1 VYTGYAWRC
10 VLKALILMSV
20 DEVNVLRYTRGL
32 QLALPFLTGY
42 EAYVID
48 QVIETLEH
56 NIALE
61 KEKKALILA
70 PISKVSATRAEDKV
84 IARKLYMYVYIYID
98 NCIYKCICIYTYIY
112 VHIYTYI
119 CI

>member
-1 VYTGYAWRC
+1 MHISIYAYIYICIYVYTGYAWRC

-48 QVIETLEH
+48 QVQCLGYFIVGLF
-56 NIALE
+56 
-61 KEKKALILA
+61 
-70 PISKVSATRAEDKV
+70 
-84 IARKLYMYVYIYID
+84 
-98 NCIYKCICIYTYIY
+98 C
-112 VHIYTYI
+112 YI
-119 CI
+119 CSFLLFVWLFFFTYALLAVVYVSHVEDRFFNTPRL